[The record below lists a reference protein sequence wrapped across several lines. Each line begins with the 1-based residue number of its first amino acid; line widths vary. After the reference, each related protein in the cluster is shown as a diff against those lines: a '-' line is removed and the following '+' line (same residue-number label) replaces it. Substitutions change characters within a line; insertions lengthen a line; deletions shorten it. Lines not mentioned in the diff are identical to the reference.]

1 MNLMHNSVKY
11 KDELVAKI
19 RAWIPYNKDWARN
32 AEKFVEGIHKGNFHP
47 TLATSLKFVDGVLKI
62 LKDIEL
68 VSTYYQLVDE
78 DGEIYQ
84 FSETLIE
91 SLIEAKQNLSH
102 PESGIDYG
110 PVEDLIRSEDLVLLA
125 DVIPSCYERLVKK
138 QNTYSLEDIKVL
150 EYRIREEGREY
161 ALEDYSDWEEIDN
174 DVFQKL
180 LKDYR
185 STVEK
190 IDEFIRTE
198 KLRLNGRD

>member
-1 MNLMHNSVKY
+1 MHNS
-11 KDELVAKI
+11 
-19 RAWIPYNKDWARN
+19 
-32 AEKFVEGIHKGNFHP
+32 
-47 TLATSLKFVDGVLKI
+47 
-62 LKDIEL
+62 
-68 VSTYYQLVDE
+68 
-78 DGEIYQ
+78 
-84 FSETLIE
+84 
-91 SLIEAKQNLSH
+91 
-102 PESGIDYG
+102 
-110 PVEDLIRSEDLVLLA
+110 
-125 DVIPSCYERLVKK
+125 VKK